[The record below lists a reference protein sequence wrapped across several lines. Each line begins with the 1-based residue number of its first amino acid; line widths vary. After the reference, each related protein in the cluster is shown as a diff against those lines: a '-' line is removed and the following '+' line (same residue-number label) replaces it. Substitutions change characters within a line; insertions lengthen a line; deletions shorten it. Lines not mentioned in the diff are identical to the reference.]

1 MQAYVAETVIC
12 IGIEILSDGH
22 NRKVEFK
29 MIGVILW
36 SDTLERKA
44 VVWCEDQG
52 DLAFL
57 GSGCV
62 QHEYLGQLTA
72 GDLLEFDVEI
82 EGNLRCV
89 NNPTLLK
96 SYETH
101 DVAASLISTARETK
115 ATTGKILAFPNPI
128 PVNAASDVPTE
139 IAI

>member
-1 MQAYVAETVIC
+1 MQAYVAELIIC
-12 IGIEILSDGH
+12 MSGEILSDGH
-22 NRKVEFK
+22 NRKAEFK

-36 SDTLERKA
+36 SDTLARKA

-62 QHEYLGQLTA
+62 QHDYLGQLTA

-96 SYETH
+96 GYEMH
-101 DVAASLISTARETK
+101 DVAASLVSTLRAPK
-115 ATTGKILAFPNPI
+115 ATMEKALALSSPNPI
-128 PVNAASDVPTE
+128 NVASGTPSE
-139 IAI
+139 IVI